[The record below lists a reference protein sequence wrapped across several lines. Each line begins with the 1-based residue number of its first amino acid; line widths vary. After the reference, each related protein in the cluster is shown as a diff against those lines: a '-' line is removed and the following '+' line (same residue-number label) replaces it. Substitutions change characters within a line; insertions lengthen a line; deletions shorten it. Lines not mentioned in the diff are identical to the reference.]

1 MTDEA
6 LCEKLKKGS
15 QAALDEAIRRFTP
28 YVSTVVW
35 RVFVSSSA
43 TKEDLEEVVADT
55 FLSLWNHAEEV
66 EPGKIRAWLATVA
79 KNRAIDRLRA
89 RFSCDELTENDVD
102 PTPGPESVA
111 IQREYA
117 RLLWDCVNALG
128 EPDRSLFIR
137 HFFEGE
143 KLNKV
148 ASDLN
153 MNAGTART
161 RLHRG
166 KKRLREFMAK
176 EGVEFEAESGQAVE
190 RSY

>member
-6 LCEKLKKGS
+6 LCEKLKKGNQS
-15 QAALDEAIRRFTP
+15 ALDEAIKRFTP

-66 EPGKIRAWLATVA
+66 EPEKIRAWLATVA

-102 PTPGPESVA
+102 PSPGPEACA

-117 RLLWDCVNALG
+117 KLLWNCVNAL
-128 EPDRSLFIR
+128 
-137 HFFEGE
+137 
-143 KLNKV
+143 
-148 ASDLN
+148 
-153 MNAGTART
+153 T
-161 RLHRG
+161 
-166 KKRLREFMAK
+166 
-176 EGVEFEAESGQAVE
+176 
-190 RSY
+190 